1 MSVETTP
8 WNPFEYMETQE
19 EINDFLRELLR
30 EEDSGLFVSAL
41 GHLAKQHG
49 MTELAQAVGVNRE
62 SLYRSFN
69 GSVSPRFDTIHKVI
83 RALGL
88 NLKVA

>member
-1 MSVETTP
+1 MTIKITA

-19 EINDFLRELLR
+19 DINAFLRELLH
-30 EEDSGLFVSAL
+30 EEDPSLFINAL

-49 MTELAQAVGVNRE
+49 MTEVAQAVGVNRE

-69 GSVSPRFDTIHKVI
+69 GKVSPRFDTVHKVM
-83 RALGL
+83 RVL
-88 NLKVA
+88 NVNVA